1 MKDNN
6 YRLNE
11 FIELINYFNGSF
23 EFKKPLR
30 FNATPHTPTIKVYKL
45 SIFDNFADYGDF
57 RDGIIQRLKWEKY
70 LNINNNFAGK

>member
-1 MKDNN
+1 MKPDN
-6 YRLNE
+6 YRYSE
-11 FIELINYFNGSF
+11 FINLMFYFNGSF

-70 LNINNNFAGK
+70 LNEQNNYLF